1 MKTSQWSVL
10 AVVLVVLAVVTFGW
24 FGDLAMKQ
32 EEAPLPDVGEE
43 PAMSGAPAPEE
54 PPPGM
59 VEPPA
64 AAKPPPKMARP
75 KNGGGGY
82 EEEAPVAANGG
93 EEEDYAVVR
102 VLYATDRN
110 HVADAKP
117 AEAFGGAR
125 AALSYG
131 YCEVSIPREHRLG
144 ELEAPSIWRL
154 EFREDPA
161 RHVVLLSAVVLPK
174 DDFFRALAARIAASE
189 GGSAFLF
196 VHGYNVSF
204 AEAARRTAQISYD
217 LAFDGAP
224 VFYSWPS
231 QGKTQAYTVD
241 EQNIEWSQAN
251 LRGFLEDF
259 FTRSQA
265 QNVYLIAHS
274 MGNRALTRAVAA
286 LMHDQPALRARLKE
300 VILTAPDIDAAVFS
314 RDIAPALAAAGR
326 PITLYA
332 SSQDL
337 ALRASKQV
345 HGYPRAGDAGP
356 GLIVVPGIE
365 TIDASQV
372 DTSLL
377 GHSYFAEASSV
388 LSDIY
393 YLIRDG
399 ERADRRFGLRRVEGT
414 AGAHWEFK
422 R

>member
-10 AVVLVVLAVVTFGW
+10 AAVIVVLVVVTFGW
-24 FGDLAMKQ
+24 FGDLAMKK
-32 EEAPLPDVGEE
+32 EEAPLPDIVDEPVGAGPPTE
-43 PAMSGAPAPEE
+43 PA
-54 PPPGM
+54 
-59 VEPPA
+59 EPPA
-64 AAKPPPKMARP
+64 AAKPPPKMAKP
-75 KNGGGGY
+75 KNGGGGQMH
-82 EEEAPVAANGG
+82 EPPAAANGG
-93 EEEDYAVVR
+93 GDEDYAVVR

-110 HVADAKP
+110 HIADAKP
-117 AEAFGGAR
+117 AEAFGGER

-144 ELEAPSIWRL
+144 ELEKPSIWRL

-161 RHVVLLSAVVLPK
+161 KHVVLLSTVVASE
-174 DDFFRALAARIAASE
+174 DEFFRDLAARVAMSA
-189 GGSAFLF
+189 GGNAFLF
-196 VHGYNVSF
+196 VHGYNVAF

-241 EQNIEWSQAN
+241 EQNIEWSQTN

-274 MGNRALTRAVAA
+274 MGNRALTRAVAS
-286 LMHDQPALRARLKE
+286 LMNDKPELRARLKE
-300 VILTAPDIDAAVFS
+300 VILTAPDIDAEVFK

-356 GLIVVPGIE
+356 GLIVMPGIE

-399 ERADRRFGLRRVEGT
+399 ERADRRFGLRRIEGA

>member
-10 AVVLVVLAVVTFGW
+10 AVVLIVMVVVTFGW
-24 FGDLAMKQ
+24 FGDLAMKK
-32 EEAPLPDVGEE
+32 EEAPLPDIADEPVGAGPPTE
-43 PAMSGAPAPEE
+43 PA
-54 PPPGM
+54 
-59 VEPPA
+59 EPPA
-64 AAKPPPKMARP
+64 AAKPPPKMAKP
-75 KNGGGGY
+75 KNGGGRQMH
-82 EEEAPVAANGG
+82 EPPAAANGG
-93 EEEDYAVVR
+93 GGDEDYAVVR

-110 HVADAKP
+110 HIADAKP
-117 AEAFGGAR
+117 AEAFGGER

-131 YCEVSIPREHRLG
+131 YCDVSIPREHRLG
-144 ELEAPSIWRL
+144 ELEKPSIWRL

-161 RHVVLLSAVVLPK
+161 KHVVLLSTVVSSE
-174 DDFFRALAARIAASE
+174 DEFFRDLAARVTMSA

-196 VHGYNVSF
+196 VHGYNVAF

-241 EQNIEWSQAN
+241 EQNIEWSQTN

-286 LMHDQPALRARLKE
+286 LMHDKPELRARLKE
-300 VILTAPDIDAAVFS
+300 VILTAPDIDAEVFK

-345 HGYPRAGDAGP
+345 HGYPRAGDAGL
-356 GLIVVPGIE
+356 GLIVMPGIE

-399 ERADRRFGLRRVEGT
+399 ERADRRFGLRRIEGA

>member
-10 AVVLVVLAVVTFGW
+10 AAVIVVLVVVTFGW
-24 FGDLAMKQ
+24 FGDLAMKK
-32 EEAPLPDVGEE
+32 EEAPLPDIVDEPVGAGPPTE
-43 PAMSGAPAPEE
+43 PA
-54 PPPGM
+54 
-59 VEPPA
+59 EPPA
-64 AAKPPPKMARP
+64 AAKPPPKMAKP
-75 KNGGGGY
+75 KNGGGGQMH
-82 EEEAPVAANGG
+82 EPPAAANGG
-93 EEEDYAVVR
+93 GDEDYAVVR

-110 HVADAKP
+110 HIADAKP
-117 AEAFGGAR
+117 AAAFGGER

-131 YCEVSIPREHRLG
+131 YCDVSIPREHRLG
-144 ELEAPSIWRL
+144 ELEKPSIWRL

-161 RHVVLLSAVVLPK
+161 KHVVLLSTVVSSE
-174 DDFFRALAARIAASE
+174 DEFFRDLAARVAMSA
-189 GGSAFLF
+189 GGNAFLF
-196 VHGYNVSF
+196 VHGYNVAF

-241 EQNIEWSQAN
+241 EQNIEWSQTN

-274 MGNRALTRAVAA
+274 MGNRALTRAVAS
-286 LMHDQPALRARLKE
+286 LMNDKPELRARLKE
-300 VILTAPDIDAAVFS
+300 VILTAPDIDAEVFK

-356 GLIVVPGIE
+356 GLIVMPGIE

-399 ERADRRFGLRRVEGT
+399 ERADRRFGLRRIEGA